1 MILGIGVGRSVS
13 YGAKGAVYS
22 SPVATE
28 YNHELY
34 LKGRSPGHRN
44 GQETGHQTN
53 TNVQCTFACS
63 VGVEVVTIQFHM
75 LM

>member
-1 MILGIGVGRSVS
+1 MILGIDVGRSIS

-28 YNHELY
+28 YNQELC
-34 LKGRSPGHRN
+34 LKGRSLGHRN
-44 GQETGHQTN
+44 GRETGHQTN
-53 TNVQCTFACS
+53 TNVQCIFACS
-63 VGVEVVTIQFHM
+63 VEVEVATMQFHM